1 MFNYN
6 KISNNIKAYSL
17 NFSKKISF
25 SLSLPVLK
33 SIADLIFGII
43 KSNSSLLSNIARA
56 LNENIKL
63 KDTIDRI
70 SKNLDKIYD
79 NHNIVYS
86 NYYDTIKNYITEDSC
101 FHIDNSDVNKD
112 SSSKLEDLD
121 RVKDSS
127 SKDEKIVNGYTI
139 TEIIA
144 TNTPTDLPISMY
156 SKIFSSLSADYISN
170 NNETLKAVDQISNYF
185 GNIGTYIMDRGYD
198 DKKYFK
204 EFNNRGL
211 KYIIRGKKNRT
222 VLYKENK
229 INIVDLAKQFKGKYN
244 ITLNIK
250 GKTINRYCSY
260 AKINISDVKQELYA
274 VFVYFKNEVA
284 IFYTNRELNVKN
296 DVLNVIK
303 NYYMRWR
310 IEEYFKYKKQ
320 TFDFE
325 NYRVRTL
332 KKMNALNLM
341 ITLAISCIYMITQ
354 NSIKLKEDVINISKA
369 IKGEVYFEYYRITE
383 GIYIA
388 LSHITKST
396 RHLIKKEKPSKYTQ
410 IAFFGVALIFAET

>member
-1 MFNYN
+1 MGCFSMFNYN

-121 RVKDSS
+121 RIKDSS

-211 KYIIRGKKNRT
+211 KFIIRGKKNRT

-284 IFYTNRELNVKN
+284 I
-296 DVLNVIK
+296 
-303 NYYMRWR
+303 
-310 IEEYFKYKKQ
+310 YFIL
-320 TFDFE
+320 TE
-325 NYRVRTL
+325 N
-332 KKMNALNLM
+332 
-341 ITLAISCIYMITQ
+341 
-354 NSIKLKEDVINISKA
+354 
-369 IKGEVYFEYYRITE
+369 
-383 GIYIA
+383 
-388 LSHITKST
+388 
-396 RHLIKKEKPSKYTQ
+396 
-410 IAFFGVALIFAET
+410 